1 MIYTTTL
8 VLAGRKNELFGTKIS
23 HMHGVIC
30 PKYLDIC
37 QEHIDEQV
45 TRNIGGKCPESRKK
59 LNY

>member
-1 MIYTTTL
+1 

-37 QEHIDEQV
+37 REHIDEQV
-45 TRNIGGKCPESRKK
+45 TRNIGGKCPESRK
-59 LNY
+59 N